1 MLEMTNDGVD
11 GVSGRGVPVSSGCR
25 NGSPPSAGP
34 SRRAPAAPGSSGCGR
49 RFRWRE
55 NDDPDNDR
63 GTGPSRRGERS
74 GRGGAVIRVLLA
86 DDEHLVRRAIA
97 TLLGLEPDVEV
108 VAEVARGDLVAAAVL
123 EHRPDVVVLDIE
135 MPGMDGLSVAE
146 TLPGHAVLMLT
157 SFGRPGYLRRALA
170 AGVRGFVP
178 KDASADELATAIR
191 KVHAGGR
198 YLDPEM
204 AASAMMAG
212 RALSPSASAA
222 PWSWPRGAPRSPRSP
237 PRSTSP
243 RAPCA
248 TTCPAPSPNW
258 ARPTGS
264 PRSGRPNK
272 KVGFK
277 PRFLI

>member
-1 MLEMTNDGVD
+1 
-11 GVSGRGVPVSSGCR
+11 
-25 NGSPPSAGP
+25 
-34 SRRAPAAPGSSGCGR
+34 
-49 RFRWRE
+49 
-55 NDDPDNDR
+55 
-63 GTGPSRRGERS
+63 
-74 GRGGAVIRVLLA
+74 VIRILLA

-97 TLLGLEPDVEV
+97 TLLGLEPDIEV

-170 AGVRGFVP
+170 AGVRGFIP
-178 KDASADELATAIR
+178 KDASADELAAAIR

-212 RALSPSASAA
+212 ESPLTERERGSLELAAQGASVAEIAAALHLTQGTVRNYLSSAITKL
-222 PWSWPRGAPRSPRSP
+222 GATNRITAIRL
-237 PRSTSP
+237 
-243 RAPCA
+243 AQQKG
-248 TTCPAPSPNW
+248 W
-258 ARPTGS
+258 
-264 PRSGRPNK
+264 
-272 KVGFK
+272 
-277 PRFLI
+277 L

>member
-1 MLEMTNDGVD
+1 M
-11 GVSGRGVPVSSGCR
+11 
-25 NGSPPSAGP
+25 
-34 SRRAPAAPGSSGCGR
+34 
-49 RFRWRE
+49 
-55 NDDPDNDR
+55 
-63 GTGPSRRGERS
+63 
-74 GRGGAVIRVLLA
+74 IRVLLA
-86 DDEHLVRRAIA
+86 DDEHLVRKAIA

-157 SFGRPGYLRRALA
+157 SFGRPGHLRRALA
-170 AGVRGFVP
+170 AGVRGFIP

-212 RALSPSASAA
+212 ESPLTERE
-222 PWSWPRGAPRSPRSP
+222 RGALALAAQGASVAEIAATLHLTQGTVRNYLSNAITKLGATNRITAIRS
-237 PRSTSP
+237 
-243 RAPCA
+243 AQQKG
-248 TTCPAPSPNW
+248 W
-258 ARPTGS
+258 
-264 PRSGRPNK
+264 
-272 KVGFK
+272 
-277 PRFLI
+277 L

>member
-1 MLEMTNDGVD
+1 M
-11 GVSGRGVPVSSGCR
+11 
-25 NGSPPSAGP
+25 
-34 SRRAPAAPGSSGCGR
+34 
-49 RFRWRE
+49 
-55 NDDPDNDR
+55 
-63 GTGPSRRGERS
+63 
-74 GRGGAVIRVLLA
+74 IRVLLA
-86 DDEHLVRRAIA
+86 DDEHLVRKAIA

-157 SFGRPGYLRRALA
+157 SFGRPGHLRRALA
-170 AGVRGFVP
+170 AGVRGFIP

-212 RALSPSASAA
+212 ESPLTERE
-222 PWSWPRGAPRSPRSP
+222 RGALALAAQGASVAEIAAALTLTQGTVRNYLSSAITKLGATNRITAIRS
-237 PRSTSP
+237 
-243 RAPCA
+243 AQQKG
-248 TTCPAPSPNW
+248 W
-258 ARPTGS
+258 
-264 PRSGRPNK
+264 
-272 KVGFK
+272 
-277 PRFLI
+277 L